1 MQSLATFGT
10 GCFWC
15 SEACFKTLKGVQDV
29 FPGYAGGQT
38 QNPSYEDICTG
49 KTGHAEVIRI
59 IYDETIISFEEL
71 LRVFWFVHDPTQL
84 NRQGND
90 IGTQYRSVVFFH
102 DDFQKEKTIF
112 YKNKLIENAVWD
124 SKIVTEISPISNF
137 FPAESYHQDY
147 FLNNPQNGYCQAI
160 VRPKFEK
167 FKKVFSDQ
175 LK

>member
-1 MQSLATFGT
+1 MILSLDI
-10 GCFWC
+10 W
-15 SEACFKTLKGVQDV
+15 
-29 FPGYAGGQT
+29 GGDSI
-38 QNPSYEDICTG
+38 NPSYEEVCKGNTN
-49 KTGHAEVIRI
+49 HAEVVQVA
-59 IYDETIISFEEL
+59 YNPKEVSFKDL
-71 LRVFWFVHDPTQL
+71 LTTFWDNHNPTTL

-102 DDFQKEKTIF
+102 DDSQKEKTIF

-167 FKKVFSDQ
+167 FKKSGPTSDEIIMRLSSSISFVFEFLQ
-175 LK
+175 LSIRLSRN